1 MFTKLQCKSISK
13 EGGLN
18 LSNICDKM
26 GGDVLLVLIGGG
38 ESTGV
43 WLYCSFLLLSF
54 SSVRYLMTI

>member
-38 ESTGV
+38 GV
-43 WLYCSFLLLSF
+43 SLLVF
-54 SSVRYLMTI
+54 GYIVVFFC